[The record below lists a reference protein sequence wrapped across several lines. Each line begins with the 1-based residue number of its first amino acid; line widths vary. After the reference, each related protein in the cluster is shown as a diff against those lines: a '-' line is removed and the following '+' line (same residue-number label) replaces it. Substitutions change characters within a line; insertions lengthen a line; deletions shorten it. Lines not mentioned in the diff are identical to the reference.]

1 MVANPTQVRE
11 CIWMK
16 TNTTQTAA
24 DFITYKNVIIN
35 NVRNAGTDSMKIM
48 CRDIE
53 VTYLP
58 DRWSEG
64 GDAVRT
70 TSSLARAKAMID
82 WLLDNGATVEA
93 NRIVCTMGDFDTCEF
108 GDRVLGIVGYTKF
121 MKGGK

>member
-1 MVANPTQVRE
+1 MEN
-11 CIWMK
+11 
-16 TNTTQTAA
+16 NTTQTAS

-35 NVRNAGTDSMKIM
+35 NVRNASTHGTKIM

-64 GDAVRT
+64 GDAVRM

-108 GDRVLGIVGYTKF
+108 GCPVRGIVGYWKF
-121 MKGGK
+121 MKAGK